1 MNYITIDFETANRDF
16 HSTCSVG
23 LVRFIDSRETDSCHA
38 LIKPP
43 SKFFY
48 RSWTETVHHI
58 CYEDVKNEPHFPE
71 IWNNTVMPFIMKTPG
86 LPLAAH
92 NGNRFDMKVI
102 RACCDYY
109 KMPYPQLEYFD
120 TLHIAEKAWPELKS
134 HSLPELCRH
143 FGIIYNAH
151 HALDDARACGLI
163 TAMAA
168 TKLGAKN
175 VYELLCKCG
184 LTMGRF

>member
-1 MNYITIDFETANRDF
+1 
-16 HSTCSVG
+16 
-23 LVRFIDSRETDSCHA
+23 
-38 LIKPP
+38 
-43 SKFFY
+43 
-48 RSWTETVHHI
+48 
-58 CYEDVKNEPHFPE
+58 
-71 IWNNTVMPFIMKTPG
+71 MPFIMKTPG

-92 NGNRFDMKVI
+92 NGNKFDMKVI

-168 TKLGAKN
+168 RKSGSNT
-175 VYELLCKCG
+175 VQELLCKCRVK
-184 LTMGRF
+184 MRRF